1 VGSSVLQAQLLAQED
16 EEFQKVQS
24 SADWSSLQQQ
34 QQRRSNGDSGGNNL
48 HNKNMTAAH
57 KGGSEAV
64 MRKMLIDAFIEQAQ
78 LRKKMNSLTRGAL
91 MSGQQRDKNSR
102 HAEEAGISQKSL
114 LDHIL

>member
-1 VGSSVLQAQLLAQED
+1 MGSSVLQAQLLAQED

-24 SADWSSLQQQ
+24 SADWSPLEQQ
-34 QQRRSNGDSGGNNL
+34 RSNGDSGGNNL
-48 HNKNMTAAH
+48 HNRNMTAAH

-102 HAEEAGISQKSL
+102 HAEEAGMSQKSL

>member
-1 VGSSVLQAQLLAQED
+1 MGSSVLQAQLLAQED

-24 SADWSSLQQQ
+24 SGDWSSLDKQQ
-34 QQRRSNGDSGGNNL
+34 SNGDSGGNNP

-57 KGGSEAV
+57 KGGSEAT

-102 HAEEAGISQKSL
+102 HPEAGISRKSL
-114 LDHIL
+114 LDHVL

>member
-1 VGSSVLQAQLLAQED
+1 MGSSVLQAQLLAQED

-24 SADWSSLQQQ
+24 SADWSPLEQQ
-34 QQRRSNGDSGGNNL
+34 RSNGDSGGNNL
-48 HNKNMTAAH
+48 HNRNMTAAH

>member
-1 VGSSVLQAQLLAQED
+1 MGSSVLQAQLLAQED

-24 SADWSSLQQQ
+24 SADWTSLEQ
-34 QQRRSNGDSGGNNL
+34 RSNGDSGGNNL

-102 HAEEAGISQKSL
+102 HAGEAGISQKSL

>member
-1 VGSSVLQAQLLAQED
+1 MGSSVLQAQLLAQED

-34 QQRRSNGDSGGNNL
+34 QRSNGDSGGNNL

>member
-1 VGSSVLQAQLLAQED
+1 MGSSVLQAQLLAQED

-34 QQRRSNGDSGGNNL
+34 QQRSNGDSGGNNI